1 MQREIIVTEPSRR
14 AAKRPR
20 GRPPGPPS
28 TVINIRLTQGLL
40 ERLDRYIDYEL
51 RWSHE
56 SDINRTTIAREAIEA
71 FLDAKGY

>member
-1 MQREIIVTEPSRR
+1 MADTRNH
-14 AAKRPR
+14 AGKRPR

-28 TVINIRLTQGLL
+28 TVINIRLTQALL

-56 SDINRTTIAREAIEA
+56 SDINRTTIAREAIEV